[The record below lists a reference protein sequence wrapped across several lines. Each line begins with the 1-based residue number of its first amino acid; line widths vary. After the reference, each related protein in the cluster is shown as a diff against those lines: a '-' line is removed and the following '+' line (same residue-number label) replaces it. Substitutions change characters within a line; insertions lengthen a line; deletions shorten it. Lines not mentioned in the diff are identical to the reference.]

1 MWELY
6 EEIWDEQIGY
16 KALVGHDFSGREIH
30 REDFRNPNSAFGWTL
45 LPFGDNE
52 SFLVVHNETMGEF
65 PDDISEEFFINGKIF
80 EIKESE
86 SGDGSLE
93 INEISYE
100 TTQDRDYRIN
110 QHNAAKAELER
121 QRKQL
126 EEEPDDETDTFSFSE
141 KKQIKQQPNFGAKAA
156 NFNNKEKMTTT
167 SEQDLIIY
175 NLNQKFQLQEQELNA
190 LKENQ
195 KTQELKILEQKKQ
208 IMDLEKSASLSY
220 DVESKTNEVELLRR
234 NDNNNWNTQQL
245 TTNVTNLVSPAHQQL
260 SSNNSLTTNLSS
272 ANFQLSSQSNHEN
285 LVTKQLTPTEQW
297 EKEFGDKPIALD
309 FSGRMMI
316 KTEFGK
322 NVDGGWAFDNYTS
335 DEKEGFYIS
344 SLYAISQRA
353 GKSEFKVD
361 DKEFKIV
368 DENGKKKIVDK
379 NKIPYSVY
387 SKEKINTKVISLAPG
402 DAKKFNGTYESYA
415 SILINLNHF
424 PIDYL
429 DKFESFL
436 KEMLKDLPVYKDYFI
451 YLNKRAYE
459 NGSSNITSYA
469 RVFLKFASTKEEIE
483 ILIISLSLKNALIKF
498 VNNYRSKN
506 NRFVVSFSMVLSNHR
521 GQFKF
526 IQAQTNYDIL
536 RNRPVPF
543 KIPLYKL
550 ILDEEFNSVLQY
562 HENELW
568 KKLRPFALDHAGQKY
583 YICDVDPEEYVE
595 ELNNQQG

>member
-16 KALVGHDFSGREIH
+16 KTLVGYDFSGREIH
-30 REDFRNPNSAFGWTL
+30 RDDFRNPNSPFGWTL

-52 SFLVVHNETMGEF
+52 SFLVVHNETIGEF

-126 EEEPDDETDTFSFSE
+126 EQEEDTDTFSFTE
-141 KKQIKQQPNFGAKAA
+141 KKPAPKAQPNFGIKKPAPA
-156 NFNNKEKMTTT
+156 KEKMVTT
-167 SEQDLIIY
+167 SEQDLVIY
-175 NLNQKFQLQEQELNA
+175 NLNQKFQMQEQELQA

-208 IMDLEKSASLSY
+208 IMDLEKTAALNY
-220 DVESKTNEVELLRR
+220 IEVEPKTNEVELLSTT
-234 NDNNNWNTQQL
+234 NTNKWGTQQL
-245 TTNVTNLVSPAHQQL
+245 TSTNLVSANAHQQL
-260 SSNNSLTTNLSS
+260 TSNNLTTNLSS
-272 ANFQLSSQSNHEN
+272 QLASPMHQN
-285 LVTKQLTPTEQW
+285 LVTKELSPIEHW
-297 EKEFGDKPIALD
+297 EKEYGDKPIALD
-309 FSGRMMI
+309 YSGKMMI

-322 NVDGGWAFDNYTS
+322 NIEGGWAFDNYTS
-335 DEKEGFYIS
+335 DDKDGYYIS

-353 GKSEFKVD
+353 GKAEFKVD
-361 DKEFKIV
+361 DREFKVV

-387 SKEKINTKVISLAPG
+387 SKEKINTQVISLAPG

-429 DKFESFL
+429 DKFEAFL

-459 NGSSNITSYA
+459 NGSSIITSYA
-469 RVFLKFASTKEEIE
+469 RVFLKFASTREEIE

-536 RNRPVPF
+536 RSRPVPF

-583 YICDVDPEEYVE
+583 YICDVNPEEYVE
-595 ELNNQQG
+595 EMNNQQHD